1 VFIGIKQK
9 PSPARYQFH
18 KTIID
23 EEDPSGI
30 VTKGLFWV
38 GLKLNKSHSS

>member
-9 PSPARYQFH
+9 PNPARYQFH

-23 EEDPSGI
+23 EEDPSGLI
-30 VTKGLFWV
+30 TKGLFWV
-38 GLKLNKSHSS
+38 RVRVK